1 MSSKIEYLT
10 PENTKISKGEFDTI
24 NIFLKD
30 GRIYKGV
37 FAVSCFP
44 VSQPYKFIS
53 LFYQKET
60 GEVEEIGIIKDV
72 LIFPD
77 EEKKLILETLNKHYF
92 SFVIKKITDIKW
104 KFGFLLFKVET
115 DKGEKEFYLKW
126 ERSRTIDFG
135 EKGKILIDVFEDR
148 YIIPDVEK
156 LTPFEKNLFTKYIY
170 W

>member
-1 MSSKIEYLT
+1 MNNKIEYLT
-10 PENTKISKGEFDTI
+10 PKNIKILRGEFNTI

-37 FAVSCFP
+37 VAISCFP
-44 VSQPYKFIS
+44 IREPYKFIS

-60 GEVEEIGIIKDV
+60 GEIEEIGIIKDV
-72 LIFPD
+72 LIFPE

-92 SFVIKKITDIKW
+92 SFVITKIFDIKW
-104 KFGFLLFKVET
+104 EFGFLLFDVKT
-115 DKGEKEFYLKW
+115 DKGEKKFYLKW
-126 ERSRTIDFG
+126 ERSRAIDFG
-135 EKGKILIDVFEDR
+135 ERGKILIDIFEDR

-156 LTPFEKNLFTKYIY
+156 LTQFEKNLFTKFIY